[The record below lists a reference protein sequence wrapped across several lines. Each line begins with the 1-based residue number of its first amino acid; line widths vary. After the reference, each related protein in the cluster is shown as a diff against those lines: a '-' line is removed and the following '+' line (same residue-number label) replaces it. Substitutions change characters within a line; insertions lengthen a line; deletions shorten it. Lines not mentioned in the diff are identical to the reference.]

1 MPSRGGKGDSGRSF
15 VVLGWIL
22 VLFALLVMFYVPAA
36 VRPGGWRFELIA
48 GAMVAAGVLLNI
60 LGFRVRRRSY

>member
-1 MPSRGGKGDSGRSF
+1 

-48 GAMVAAGVLLNI
+48 GAVVAAGVLLNI